1 MATFARNCSV
11 KMTLRLFQSLSLV
24 TTMVPRFLRNFKRSL
39 QIKKS
44 ITNAPCVL
52 QFAEQPK
59 IVIFQST
66 SQISFKCCISVQC
79 HQTLFPYTFLA
90 QTLYTLF
97 KRIPLNCKFLRFSS
111 ARVQICQIPHVNF
124 ELTSQFLLK
133 FCIILHCYDTKL
145 PCKC

>member
-11 KMTLRLFQSLSLV
+11 KMTLRLFQSLSV
-24 TTMVPRFLRNFKRSL
+24 VMTMVPRFLRKLKRAL

-44 ITNAPCVL
+44 IANAPCVL

-66 SQISFKCCISVQC
+66 SQFSFKCCINIQC
-79 HQTLFPYTFLA
+79 HQTLLPYTSLV
-90 QTLYTLF
+90 QTLCTLF
-97 KRIPLNCKFLRFSS
+97 KRIPLNCNFLRFSS

-124 ELTSQFLLK
+124 ELTSQFFLK
-133 FCIILHCYDTKL
+133 FCIIFHFHDTKL
-145 PCKC
+145 PCKF